1 VRVIAKGVKAM
12 SVTVREYRRGGWEV
26 DITFR
31 WPDDSKYRERCKAP
45 VKSKHGALRWGEDR
59 ERHLLQ
65 HGPPQPKKEVPTLA
79 EFAPRFLDGHARA
92 NRHKPSGIAAKES
105 ILRVHLIPKLGT
117 RKLDDITTELVQK
130 LKSDLAGSAVKTV
143 NNTLTTLNM
152 LLKKAVEW
160 GVIDRMPCAIRLM
173 PVPNTSA
180 SFHDFADYERLLD
193 AAKEHGWRAELIV
206 LLGGEG
212 GLRRGE
218 ITGLHWDNVDLS
230 KRQICIQR
238 SDWKGHLT
246 APKGGRL
253 RYVPMT
259 DRLWAALRQMHR
271 RPGKRVLCQDD
282 GSPMTTKM
290 VADQVSRAAGK
301 AGLTKKG
308 AHVLRHTF
316 CSHLSM
322 CGAPARAIQEAAGH
336 QDLRTTQRYMHLSPS
351 ALDEAIR
358 RLNLRPTNAQRGD
371 ILETA
376 AGATGN

>member
-1 VRVIAKGVKAM
+1 M
-12 SVTVREYRRGGWEV
+12 SVTIRKFRNGGWEA
-26 DITFR
+26 DIVVRLPNGQPF
-31 WPDDSKYRERCKAP
+31 RERRKAP
-45 VKSKHGALRWGEDR
+45 TSSKSVALRWAQDR
-59 ERHLLQ
+59 EREILLN
-65 HGPPQPKKEVPTLA
+65 GPPQTRKEVPTLQ

-117 RKLDDITTELVQK
+117 RKLDAITTEMVQK
-130 LKSDLAGSAVKTV
+130 LKSDLTGRAIKTV

-152 LLKKAVEW
+152 MLKKAVEW
-160 GVIDRMPCAIRLM
+160 GVIEQMPCAIRLM

-180 SFHDFADYERLLD
+180 FFHDFADYERLLT
-193 AAKEHGWRAELIV
+193 AAKELGWRAELIV

-218 ITGLHWDNVDLS
+218 ITGLHWEDVDLS
-230 KRQICIQR
+230 KRQICVQR

-259 DRLWAALRQMHR
+259 DRLWAALRER
-271 RPGKRVLCQDD
+271 RHPRGRRVLCQDD

-290 VADQVSRAAGK
+290 VADGVRRAAQK
-301 AGLTKKG
+301 AQLTREG

-322 CGAPARAIQEAAGH
+322 CGAPARSIQEAAGH
-336 QDLRTTQRYMHLSPS
+336 QDLRTTQRYMHLSPT
-351 ALDEAIR
+351 AVNEAIR
-358 RLNLRPTNAQRGD
+358 LLNARPTGAPSGD
-371 ILETA
+371 ILETTGA
-376 AGATGN
+376 AFGN